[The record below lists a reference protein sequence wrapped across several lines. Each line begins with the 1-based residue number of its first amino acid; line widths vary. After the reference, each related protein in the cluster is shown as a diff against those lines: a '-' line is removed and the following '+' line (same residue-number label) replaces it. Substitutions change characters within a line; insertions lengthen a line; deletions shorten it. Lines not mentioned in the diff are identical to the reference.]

1 MKRSTYV
8 ISTCMWFAS
17 ACAVGDEP
25 DKAGFA
31 SPGPATQQSPDVATS
46 ESSGDVDPSSGYPG
60 ETTGPGD
67 SGSSESTGPSASTG
81 ESDPTAVCGDG
92 VLDDG
97 EACDDGPANGD
108 YAKCNESCTG
118 PGPRCGDGTVS
129 GPEACDDG
137 NLDESDDCTDQCV
150 AATCGDGVVQ
160 PVAEACDDGQN
171 GDPDDGCTDACALPS
186 CGDGLVQSSL
196 AEACDD
202 GNQIAGDGCET
213 DCSPTTKTVFVTS
226 QKLQGDFGGLLTA
239 DQFCQSA
246 AVFAGLPGT
255 YMAWLSDGNLRPA
268 TRFVA
273 SVYPYVLRD
282 GSVVAD
288 DFTDLLD
295 GVLDHAINMDE
306 LGLLAPEKTYV
317 WSGVKADGYTAY
329 SGCNKWTQTK
339 DPNDDDWPY
348 NLYGFVGQAWQTT
361 DDWALSTQQPCY
373 LKYSLYC
380 FEQ

>member
-1 MKRSTYV
+1 MKRSVHV
-8 ISTCMWFAS
+8 ISICIWFAS
-17 ACAVGDEP
+17 ACAAGDAP
-25 DKAGFA
+25 DGAGFGSLVTA
-31 SPGPATQQSPDVATS
+31 APHAPDLTTG
-46 ESSGDVDPSSGYPG
+46 ESTGDIGGAETSGDVGESEDDGSSG
-60 ETTGPGD
+60 T
-67 SGSSESTGPSASTG
+67 SASTG
-81 ESDPTAVCGDG
+81 EAPSVVCGNG
-92 VLDDG
+92 VLDAS

-108 YAKCNESCTG
+108 YAKCNENCTG
-118 PGPRCGDGTVS
+118 PGPRCGDGAVS

-137 NLDESDDCTDQCV
+137 NLDDSDDCTGKCV
-150 AATCGDGVVQ
+150 IATCGDGVVQ
-160 PVAEACDDGQN
+160 PATEACDDGRN

-196 AEACDD
+196 AEICDD
-202 GNQIAGDGCET
+202 GNQTAEDGCEA

-226 QKLQGDFGGLLTA
+226 QKLRGDFGGILTA

-273 SVYPYVLRD
+273 SMHPYVLRD
-282 GSVVAD
+282 GSVVSD

-295 GVLDHAINMDE
+295 GVIDHAINMDE

-317 WSGVKADGYTAY
+317 WSGVQADGYKAVY
-329 SGCNKWTQTK
+329 SDCSKWTQTK
-339 DPNDDDWPY
+339 APNDNNWPNY
-348 NLYGFVGQAWQTT
+348 LYGGVGQAWQTT
-361 DDWALSTQQPCY
+361 DDWSSSTQQSCSSS
-373 LKYSLYC
+373 LSLYC